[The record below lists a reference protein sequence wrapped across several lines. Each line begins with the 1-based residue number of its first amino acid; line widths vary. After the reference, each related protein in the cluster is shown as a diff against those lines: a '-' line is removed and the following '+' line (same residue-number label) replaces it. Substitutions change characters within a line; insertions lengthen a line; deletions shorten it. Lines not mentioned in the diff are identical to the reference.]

1 MMLEIKKLI
10 FWIPIIIIS
19 LFIAGCSIS
28 KPREVKQKGIEDIQ
42 PKSIIEGEKK
52 IKPPGPPPFSE
63 KLKPLVKAPKE
74 EVKLFTLTFDNA
86 PLGEVISALTKESD
100 LNLTIDSDVDL
111 SKGITTQLKNVTF
124 KEALDMIVKKAAGYS
139 WEIKDGCL
147 HIKRFEE
154 RIYHLDYLDMIGETD
169 IEVGGDMLASGV
181 ENPGVSGKYQVKA
194 KRSGKQT
201 DIWTAIE
208 KALSELKSED
218 GIIKVN
224 RNTGIIYMADTPKR
238 VESMVGFLDSL
249 SRSLHRQVFI
259 EAKIIEV
266 SLSDNYKYGIDWSR
280 LQIQFKSGSDALPE
294 NLSISF
300 NAGGSIIL
308 SNQSSFNA
316 ILDFLRTQ
324 GDITVISNPHLSVL
338 NGQSAL
344 MTVGYQFPYGDI
356 GGVSQDPETGVVTFE
371 STIKR
376 AILGLQLGITPHIS
390 KDGTITLH
398 IVPTITRIQD
408 EEQVEIPTTTGK
420 QSISNPIIGLQEL
433 ATTVRVKDG
442 EMVVLGGLISQIKR
456 LNHQGIPILNRI
468 PIIGNLFKH
477 IEETKE
483 NREIVIFI
491 IPYIK
496 S

>member
-1 MMLEIKKLI
+1 MVSINKKLI
-10 FWIPIIIIS
+10 LGIIIFS
-19 LFIAGCSIS
+19 LSLTGCSIS
-28 KPREVKQKGIEDIQ
+28 RPREVNQKGMGQ
-42 PKSIIEGEKK
+42 VRPGSIIQREKE
-52 IKPPGPPPFSE
+52 IRHPGPPPFSE
-63 KLKPLVKAPKE
+63 KLKPMIKTPKE
-74 EVKLFTLTFDNA
+74 EVKLFTLTFENA
-86 PLGEVISALTKESD
+86 PLGEVISALTKDSD
-100 LNLTIDSDVDL
+100 LNLTIDSDVNL
-111 SKGITTQLKNVTF
+111 SRSITAHLKNVTF
-124 KEALDMIVKKAAGYS
+124 EEALDMIVKKGAGYA
-139 WEIKDGCL
+139 WEIKDGVL

-154 RIYHLDYLDMIGETD
+154 RIYYLDYLDIIGETD

-181 ENPGVSGKYQVKA
+181 ENPGVSGKYKIKA
-194 KRSGKQT
+194 KRSGAQG
-201 DIWTAIE
+201 DIWTGIE
-208 KALSELKSED
+208 KSLSELKSEE

-224 RNTGIIYMADTPKR
+224 RNTGIIYMADTPAKI
-238 VESMVGFLDSL
+238 ESMVRFLDSL
-249 SRSLHRQVFI
+249 SESLHRQVFI
-259 EAKIIEV
+259 EAKILEV

-280 LQIQFKSGSDALPE
+280 LQIQFKSKSDSLPQ
-294 NLSISF
+294 NLNLSF

-308 SNQSSFNA
+308 SDTSSFNA

-338 NGQSAL
+338 NGQSAV

-356 GGVSQDPETGVVTFE
+356 SGVDRDPETGVVTFE
-371 STIKR
+371 ATIKR

-390 KDGTITLH
+390 EDGTITLH

-408 EEQVEIPTTTGK
+408 EEEVEIPTTTTVK
-420 QSISNPIIGLQEL
+420 QTISNPIIDLQEL

-456 LNHQGIPILNRI
+456 LNHQGLPILSSI

-483 NREIVIFI
+483 NREVVIFI